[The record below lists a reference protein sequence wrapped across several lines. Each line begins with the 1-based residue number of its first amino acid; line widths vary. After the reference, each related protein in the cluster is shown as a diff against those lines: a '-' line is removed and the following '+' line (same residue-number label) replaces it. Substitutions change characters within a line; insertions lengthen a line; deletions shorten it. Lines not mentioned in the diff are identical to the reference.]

1 MSSEQT
7 NAERPPMD
15 PNTSEATKRQLELA
29 VEQGNAYRK
38 AVDYMVGEVAKGG
51 DKGTPAVLGDGP
63 AAHAYKELLDV
74 LVDDALP
81 PIDAGCSAVDA
92 LDKLFASD

>member
-51 DKGTPAVLGDGP
+51 GMQQAGDYLVGYAVEDAEGMYSFVDGDLTWNNP
-63 AAHAYKELLDV
+63 ER
-74 LVDDALP
+74 
-81 PIDAGCSAVDA
+81 
-92 LDKLFASD
+92 